1 MGRGAEVGLVAPVL
15 PPPARIGVSSDPSQ
29 IAFLLPPT
37 PRQMP
42 KMLPP
47 RLPPT
52 VAGSHR
58 NFELGKYRKC
68 SPLLP
73 AISKNS
79 TPFGPKSPPK
89 SPNR

>member
-47 RLPPT
+47 RLPPHC
-52 VAGSHR
+52 GGEPSE
-58 NFELGKYRKC
+58 F
-68 SPLLP
+68 
-73 AISKNS
+73 
-79 TPFGPKSPPK
+79 
-89 SPNR
+89 